1 MGNKLHKHKLT
12 YFNMKGRA
20 ELIRWLLV
28 LSHEPFEDV
37 RVEKEDWPNIIATT
51 PCGKLPV
58 FEFHYEGKN
67 YKAAE
72 SMAVGN

>member
-1 MGNKLHKHKLT
+1 MGNKMYKHKLT

-28 LSHEPFEDV
+28 LAHEPFEDI
-37 RVEKEDWPNIIATT
+37 RVENEDWPSVMPST

-58 FEFHYEGKN
+58 FEFYYEGKQ
-67 YKAAE
+67 YKTAE
-72 SMAVGN
+72 SMAVGI